1 MVLNTNRGVVMNY
14 KFSINYV
21 AIPKILVNVFDD
33 TITSESGIT
42 KSGAI
47 EMIQDRI
54 MSLSSELECE
64 FTKQHVINVVQL
76 MLPRTNCKSRDNS
89 LKIHDTD
96 VSIIF
101 VDGEFRINAKI
112 GFSSDDMYLT
122 RNEDITYFFSDQLT
136 SMLNRNDFYTDLTP
150 ITDLEYE
157 FDFEVAIEVAES
169 DVEASAIIERV
180 EN

>member
-1 MVLNTNRGVVMNY
+1 MVVNMNRGVCMNY
-14 KFSINYV
+14 KLSLNYM
-21 AIPKILVNVFDD
+21 ARPKILVNVFED
-33 TITSESGIT
+33 TITCDSGIT
-42 KSGAI
+42 ESGAI
-47 EMIQDRI
+47 DMIQDKI
-54 MSLSSELECE
+54 MGRSNELECE

-101 VDGEFRINAKI
+101 VGGEFKINAEI

-122 RNEDITYFFSDQLT
+122 LNDDITYFFSDQLT
-136 SMLNRNDFYTDLTP
+136 SMLNRQDFYIDLTP

-157 FDFEVAIEVAES
+157 FDFEVAIEVVES
-169 DVEASAIIERV
+169 DVKSSVIIERTGD
-180 EN
+180 

>member
-1 MVLNTNRGVVMNY
+1 
-14 KFSINYV
+14 
-21 AIPKILVNVFDD
+21 
-33 TITSESGIT
+33 
-42 KSGAI
+42 
-47 EMIQDRI
+47 

-101 VDGEFRINAKI
+101 VDEEFRINAKI

-122 RNEDITYFFSDQLT
+122 RNEDITHFFADPFT
-136 SMLNRNDFYTDLTP
+136 SMLNRNDFYIDLTP

-157 FDFEVAIEVAES
+157 FDFEVVIEAAES
-169 DVEASAIIERV
+169 NVKSNVIIERV
-180 EN
+180 GD